1 MWDIW
6 SDYVYAHQMDDQ
18 VDFFK
23 VTDITIIT
31 QIRDVFFQLKI
42 LTPVK
47 VTIVTKVTDIT
58 GIFLGCHNMFWMLYL
73 KGYRRYHSYSNYFP
87 LYEHIFAKLEIP
99 KVTKVTKVTIITGIY
114 LVIHI
119 WCWALHYQDYLNSL
133 TLFF

>member
-1 MWDIW
+1 MIARPKNMGVEA
-6 SDYVYAHQMDDQ
+6 SVIGTCLVARIYAHQMDDH

-58 GIFLGCHNMFWMLYL
+58 GIFLGCHN
-73 KGYRRYHSYSNYFP
+73 
-87 LYEHIFAKLEIP
+87 IF
-99 KVTKVTKVTIITGIY
+99 
-114 LVIHI
+114 
-119 WCWALHYQDYLNSL
+119 
-133 TLFF
+133 